1 MGCWYGIPV
10 QLSKDHLSED
20 RLSFCPVIAQSF
32 KYNRSAN
39 KQCLCQTKIVV
50 CFVKFLKILA
60 VHKFF
65 ILIIEM
71 DPEDLQNSS
80 FCNKNES
87 ESYPDYGSVGS
98 SIRRNSIVTF
108 FDSHGTL
115 LDEYSLISYNSIDQY
130 PDYGSVDRSSRR
142 NSSVTIDNQEDINK
156 EPTKQFNTITKWID
170 SIFDVFQ
177 EPESNSV
184 LMSEEELLNDTLS
197 YEESEVR
204 IIVLASILAFLLSL
218 IASIMLGLLVP
229 NSGPTLII
237 WNYEPTV
244 LNPKSRTPHVALLFF
259 DGRMNIYKLNSS
271 NQHLE
276 FRWNITIRTPKDEGQ
291 YFSYR
296 ELDRIHVLYGDM
308 KKFLTIIQSETDY
321 KYKQMSNILQNEV
334 FHKSGYFRV
343 GNYLWIFG
351 GYIHTEPNCP
361 SIGDPRKTMVWQIQK
376 QRWIWGPDIPIYDP
390 ELENITQATLLPPLG
405 SPPAPPP
412 PPPTP
417 PGGAPAPP
425 PPTPPPGGVPL
436 PPPPPPGCGPP
447 PPGAPPITT
456 SLFWHKPFI
465 HQGSTGLSLGQN
477 LGLIFFFS
485 QVSSNE
491 GCMVAM
497 AFDFSIQRWIKIN
510 KCIYRLDNVP
520 IQAIP
525 KDLRLLRS
533 ASYFNKNAEL

>member
-1 MGCWYGIPV
+1 
-10 QLSKDHLSED
+10 
-20 RLSFCPVIAQSF
+20 
-32 KYNRSAN
+32 
-39 KQCLCQTKIVV
+39 
-50 CFVKFLKILA
+50 
-60 VHKFF
+60 
-65 ILIIEM
+65 M

-80 FCNKNES
+80 FCNKNQSES
-87 ESYPDYGSVGS
+87 ESDYGSVGS

-108 FDSHGTL
+108 FDSDDNL
-115 LDEYSLISYNSIDQY
+115 IDEYSLKSYNSIDQY
-130 PDYGSVDRSSRR
+130 PDYGSVDSSSRR
-142 NSSVTIDNQEDINK
+142 KPIVTIDNQEDINK
-156 EPTKQFNTITKWID
+156 EPTKQFNSITKWID

-204 IIVLASILAFLLSL
+204 IIILASILAFLLSL
-218 IASIMLGLLVP
+218 IASTMLGLLEP

-259 DGRMNIYKLNSS
+259 DGRMNIYELNSS

-296 ELDRIHVLYGDM
+296 ELDGIHVVYGDM
-308 KKFLTIIQSETDY
+308 KKYLTIIQSETDY
-321 KYKQMSNILQNEV
+321 KYKQMSNILRNEV

-351 GYIHTEPNCP
+351 GYIHTHKLIAHCP
-361 SIGDPRKTMVWQIQK
+361 WIGDPRKTMVWQIQK

-405 SPPAPPP
+405 
-412 PPPTP
+412 
-417 PGGAPAPP
+417 G
-425 PPTPPPGGVPL
+425 L
-436 PPPPPPGCGPP
+436 PPPPPP
-447 PPGAPPITT
+447 PPGST
-456 SLFWHKPFI
+456 STFI

-477 LGLIFFFS
+477 LGVIFFFS

-520 IQAIP
+520 IQAISTGWP
-525 KDLRLLRS
+525 KKSGILLRS